1 MKRYKSIF
9 MVAGL
14 AALALSGCRG
24 SSDSVSD
31 GTAADVSSNDKANQS
46 SESAEN
52 ATEMAK
58 GDLKLVSMSEIRAA
72 AESFSDTYDKLDFS
86 EAVFNIPEVDTVSK
100 LTYGADVTEAEQFD
114 DMEEKLLL
122 NMAHMGGSDDY
133 ETLRYRMVQSEDD
146 LYTKASVI
154 DSKERS
160 DYHYLVYN
168 DGQYVA
174 LITWSGVF
182 QASDNM
188 FWMGLCGNSDKMNEE
203 FSQPWYAGFEESEE
217 IAAYNLPEDSIE
229 GVSYELF
236 DGETLLSDAVE
247 FVEED
252 SQNYF
257 FASTD
262 YEDAEVGEVYVYQT
276 AEGACYYDFYMRFS
290 MDGIEIKD
298 YSREA
303 YGYNIMESGDEL
315 GFTRGSIKAELTM
328 PYSDGINFIW
338 SYGVPNHDEVK
349 EEVTEFVSL
358 EDAADIVD
366 ESISEDASFNITDVT
381 MAYHI
386 LDYGYHYDGDYW
398 HDDYHQVRLTY
409 LFHVDNPGVLG
420 YAGLYFCVDA
430 ESGQFYTL
438 AKPTGY

>member
-1 MKRYKSIF
+1 MRKYKSIF
-9 MVAGL
+9 MAAGL

-24 SSDSVSD
+24 SSSSVSD
-31 GTAADVSSNDKANQS
+31 GTVSDASGNDEVSQG

-52 ATEMAK
+52 GTETTK
-58 GDLKLVSMSEIRAA
+58 RELKLVSMSEIRAEA
-72 AESFSDTYDKLDFS
+72 KSFSGTHGKLDFS
-86 EAVFNIPEVDTVSK
+86 EAVFTIPEVDTVSK
-100 LTYGADVTEAEQFD
+100 LTYGADVTEEEQFD
-114 DMEEKLLL
+114 DMEEKMLL

-133 ETLRYRMVQSEDD
+133 ETLRYRKIQAEDD
-146 LYTKASVI
+146 LFTKASVI
-154 DSKERS
+154 ESAERS
-160 DYHYLVYN
+160 DYDYLVYN

-174 LITWSGVF
+174 LCTWNGIF

-188 FWMGLCGNSDKMNEE
+188 FWMGLCGNSENMNED
-203 FSQPWYAGFEESEE
+203 FYQPWYAGFEGSEE
-217 IAAYNLPEDSIE
+217 IAVYNLPEDQIE

-262 YEDAEVGEVYVYQT
+262 YEDAKVGEVYVYQT

-290 MDGIEIKD
+290 MDGIDVMTYSNSD
-298 YSREA
+298 YS
-303 YGYNIMESGDEL
+303 IMEDHDEL
-315 GFTRGSIKAELTM
+315 GFTDGSIKAELTM

-338 SYGVPNHDEVK
+338 SYGIPNHDVEK
-349 EEVTEFVSL
+349 EEITEFVSL
-358 EDAADIVD
+358 EDAADIVND
-366 ESISEDASFNITDVT
+366 AISEDVSFNVTDVS
-381 MAYHI
+381 MAYQI
-386 LDYGYHYDGDYW
+386 LDYGYHYDGNYW

-409 LFHVDNPGVLG
+409 FFHVSNPGVLG

-438 AKPTGY
+438 AKSTGR